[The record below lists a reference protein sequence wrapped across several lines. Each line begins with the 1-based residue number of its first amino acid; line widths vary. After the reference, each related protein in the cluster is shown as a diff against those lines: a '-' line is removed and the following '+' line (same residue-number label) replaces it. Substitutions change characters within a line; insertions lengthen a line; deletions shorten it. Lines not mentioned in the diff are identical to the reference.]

1 MDTLLNRLY
10 YGQINEA
17 EKNPKVK
24 QAGKELE
31 TYDLLCSSLNKEQI
45 ELLDTWYKQIADR
58 FSARIEFTFERGVK
72 LGFHLAREINN
83 FEL

>member
-17 EKNPKVK
+17 EKNPTVN
-24 QAGKELE
+24 QTGKELE

-72 LGFHLAREINN
+72 LGFLLATEINN
-83 FEL
+83 FDL

>member
-17 EKNPKVK
+17 EKKTKIK
-24 QAGKELE
+24 QTGKELE
-31 TYDLLCSSLNKEQI
+31 TYDLLCSSLNEKQI
-45 ELLDTWYKQIADR
+45 KLLDTWYKQIADR

-72 LGFHLAREINN
+72 LGFHLATEINN
-83 FEL
+83 FEI

>member
-1 MDTLLNRLY
+1 MDTLLNCLY

-17 EKNPKVK
+17 EKKPKIK
-24 QAGKELE
+24 QTGKELE
-31 TYDLLCSSLNKEQI
+31 TYDLLCSSLSKEQI

-72 LGFHLAREINN
+72 LGFHLATEIND
-83 FEL
+83 FDL

>member
-17 EKNPKVK
+17 EKNPMVK
-24 QAGKELE
+24 QTGKELE
-31 TYDLLCSSLNKEQI
+31 TYDLLCSLLNKEQI

-72 LGFHLAREINN
+72 LGFHLAREIDN
-83 FEL
+83 FDL

>member
-17 EKNPKVK
+17 EKNPMVN
-24 QAGKELE
+24 QTGKELE

-72 LGFHLAREINN
+72 LGFHLATEINN
-83 FEL
+83 FEI

>member
-17 EKNPKVK
+17 EKNPTVN
-24 QAGKELE
+24 QTGKELE

-72 LGFHLAREINN
+72 LGFHLAREIDN
-83 FEL
+83 FDL

>member
-24 QAGKELE
+24 QTGKELE
-31 TYDLLCSSLNKEQI
+31 TYDLLCSSLSKEQI

-72 LGFHLAREINN
+72 LGFHLAREIDN
-83 FEL
+83 FDL

>member
-17 EKNPKVK
+17 EQKPKVK
-24 QAGKELE
+24 KSDKELE
-31 TYDLLCSSLNKEQI
+31 TYDLLCSSLNEEQVK
-45 ELLDTWYKQIADR
+45 LLDTWYKQIADR

-72 LGFHLAREINN
+72 LGFHLATEINN
-83 FEL
+83 FEI

>member
-17 EKNPKVK
+17 EKNPMVK
-24 QAGKELE
+24 QTGKELE
-31 TYDLLCSSLNKEQI
+31 TYDLLCSLLNKEQI

-72 LGFHLAREINN
+72 LGFHLATEINN
-83 FEL
+83 FEI

>member
-24 QAGKELE
+24 QTGKELE

-45 ELLDTWYKQIADR
+45 ALSDTWYKQ
-58 FSARIEFTFERGVK
+58 
-72 LGFHLAREINN
+72 
-83 FEL
+83 

>member
-17 EKNPKVK
+17 EQNPKIK
-24 QAGKELE
+24 HTGKELE
-31 TYDLLCSSLNKEQI
+31 TYDLLCSSLNEEQI
-45 ELLDTWYKQIADR
+45 KLLDTWYKQIADR

-72 LGFHLAREINN
+72 LGFHLATEIND
-83 FEL
+83 FDL

>member
-17 EKNPKVK
+17 EKKTKIK
-24 QAGKELE
+24 QTGKELE
-31 TYDLLCSSLNKEQI
+31 TYDLLCSSLNEKQI
-45 ELLDTWYKQIADR
+45 KLLDTWYKQIADR

-72 LGFHLAREINN
+72 LGFHLAREIDN
-83 FEL
+83 FDL

>member
-24 QAGKELE
+24 QTDKELE

-45 ELLDTWYKQIADR
+45 ALLDTWYKQIADR

-72 LGFHLAREINN
+72 LGFHLAREIDN
-83 FEL
+83 FDL

>member
-1 MDTLLNRLY
+1 MDTLLNCLY

-17 EKNPKVK
+17 EKKPKIK
-24 QAGKELE
+24 QTGKELE
-31 TYDLLCSSLNKEQI
+31 TYDLLCSSLSKEQI

-72 LGFHLAREINN
+72 LGFHLATEINN
-83 FEL
+83 FDL

>member
-24 QAGKELE
+24 QTGKELE

-58 FSARIEFTFERGVK
+58 CSARIEFTFERGVK
-72 LGFHLAREINN
+72 LGFHLATEIND
-83 FEL
+83 FDL

>member
-17 EKNPKVK
+17 EKKTKIK
-24 QAGKELE
+24 QTGKELE
-31 TYDLLCSSLNKEQI
+31 TYDLLCSSLNEEQI
-45 ELLDTWYKQIADR
+45 KLLDTWYKQIADR

-72 LGFHLAREINN
+72 LGFHLATEINN
-83 FEL
+83 FEI